1 MHSSINTS
9 KNTKNMLTRKIAIIG
24 AGNLGSSMARGL
36 IEKNA
41 TDPKNLIL
49 TNIDLDILKQLKEEL
64 HVQVTSDNRE
74 AVREAD
80 LIFISVKPWIANDI
94 LEEIKPELNPDKH
107 LVISA
112 VSGLTI
118 QQIKELIGDIP
129 TARAMPNTAMS
140 VNESMTAICFDGN
153 EGTYKQDVLDIFS
166 YLGESFVIP
175 ENQMAAAT
183 VLASCGIA
191 YALRFM
197 RAAATGGIE
206 IGFNSELSHQIAAQI
221 MFGAAKLIKTTRH
234 HPEREIDKVTTPMGV
249 TISGLN
255 EMEQKGFSA
264 SVVQGVRKSF
274 KKIHEALE
282 ED

>member
-1 MHSSINTS
+1 
-9 KNTKNMLTRKIAIIG
+9 MLNRKIAILG

-36 IEKNA
+36 VEKKA
-41 TDPKNLIL
+41 IDPQNLIL
-49 TNIDLDILKQLKEEL
+49 TNIDLNVLSLLKEEL
-64 HVQVTSDNRE
+64 NVQVTSNNKE
-74 AVREAD
+74 AVRKAD
-80 LIFISVKPWIANDI
+80 LIFVSVKPWVANEI
-94 LEEIKPELNPDKH
+94 LHEIKPEINPEKH
-107 LVISA
+107 LLISA

-118 QQIKELIGDIP
+118 EQIKQQVGDVP
-129 TARAMPNTAMS
+129 VARAMPNTAMS
-140 VNESMTAICFDGN
+140 VNESMTAICFDGQ
-153 EGTYKQDVLDIFS
+153 EGNYKQDVLDTFS
-166 YLGESFVIP
+166 FLGESFVIP

-197 RAAATGGIE
+197 RATATGGIE

-221 MFGAAKLIKTTRH
+221 MFGAAKLIKTTKH

-274 KKIHEALE
+274 KKIHEALN
-282 ED
+282 EDK